1 MNKNKKVILLAFI
14 AVIFIISVL
23 LLFWL
28 IIYVPNQAAK
38 EFGYP
43 VKGLSFSQRL
53 TFPLELFNGKEE
65 LLKPMGGTN
74 AETQFEIPTGESVSL
89 VCLRL
94 EQEGLISSA
103 ELFRIYLIYT
113 GLDRQI
119 QTGIFT
125 LNSAMSQVEIAQA
138 LIDPLSQDILFTI
151 LPGWRIEEIAQTLPT
166 SGLSISPE
174 AFIDMAYNPA
184 SSLGVQVSEDGPT
197 ALEGF
202 LYPDAYRVPREMG
215 LAELF
220 ELVLTRFNEVVDQ
233 DLRDAFTRQ
242 GLSLGEAVTMASII
256 EREAVVDEEKPL
268 IASVFYNR
276 LLIDMR
282 LETDPTIQYAISY
295 DATLDTWWKS
305 PLDGNDLQIES
316 AYNTYLYNG
325 LPPGPISNPSL
336 ASLRAVAYPAETPY
350 YFFRAACDG
359 SGQHNFAVTYEEH
372 LANECPK
379 SDN

>member
-1 MNKNKKVILLAFI
+1 MNKNKKLIILGFI
-14 AVIFIISVL
+14 AVIIIISVSF
-23 LLFWL
+23 LFWL
-28 IIYVPNQAAK
+28 IIYIPNQVVK

-43 VKGLSFSQRL
+43 VKGLSISQSL

-65 LLKPMGGTN
+65 LLKPMGGVN
-74 AETQFEIPTGESVSL
+74 VEEQFEIPTGESVSL

-138 LIDPLSQDILFTI
+138 LIDPLSTDTWFSI

-174 AFIDMAYNPA
+174 AFIDMAYHPA
-184 SSLGVQVSEDGPT
+184 SSIGIQVSDDGLES
-197 ALEGF
+197 LEGF
-202 LYPDAYRVPREMG
+202 LYPDAYRVSREMD

-220 ELVLTRFNEVVDQ
+220 ELVLTRFNEVIDQ

-242 GLSLGEAVTMASII
+242 GLSLNEAVTMASII
-256 EREAVVDEEKPL
+256 EREAVIDEEKPL

-276 LLIDMR
+276 LIVGMR

-295 DATLDTWWKS
+295 YAPLNTWWKA
-305 PLDGNDLQIES
+305 PLDRNDLQIES
-316 AYNTYLYNG
+316 AYNTYLNYG

-350 YFFRAACDG
+350 YFFRAACDD
-359 SGQHNFAVTYEEH
+359 SQTHNFSVTYEEH
-372 LANECPK
+372 LANECPQ
-379 SDN
+379 SEH